1 MSASVTDGERYG
13 GRLPFR
19 QVMVT
24 ISGIYTAQTLVS
36 ALTFQGLPAVLRA
49 NGVALDA
56 IALVSVA
63 MLPWALKFLWAPAIE
78 RFRLPTDGRR
88 RSRRIVVIGE
98 AIVGLSLIA
107 LSFAIPTS
115 IAGVL
120 LLLGIAAIASSTVDI
135 ACDAF
140 AIEQLS
146 PGDRSWGNVAQ
157 VGGSYFGAVFGGGL
171 FLVLVAHAG
180 WSIATLSMA
189 ALVLAMAVPFAMTRE
204 PGRTDARD
212 IAHRPN
218 LGFAFARSEVRLGLL
233 MTVIFDVGARLA
245 MGVAGPFLIDAG
257 VDLAVLGWANGFGGA
272 LAGIAGTFV
281 GGGLVRFLGTRRG
294 VLVAAMLQLV
304 PLLLLAWSAWAGIKL
319 HEWLIALTMA
329 QAVTMAIGYVALY
342 SHLMGLASLSQAGV
356 DFTLFQ
362 CANAAV
368 AMICG
373 FGGNMV
379 AQHFGYA
386 GCFAI
391 AAAMAGATT
400 VIIPLVNQRLS
411 KVAQAVTA

>member
-1 MSASVTDGERYG
+1 MSDAVAESERHR

-19 QVMVT
+19 RVMLT
-24 ISGIYTAQTLVS
+24 IGGIYTAQTLVS

-78 RFRLPTDGRR
+78 SYRLPTDGRR

-98 AIVGLSLIA
+98 AVVGLSLIA
-107 LSFAIPTS
+107 LSFVIPTS
-115 IAGVL
+115 IPGIL

-146 PGDRSWGNVAQ
+146 PGNRTWGNVAQ

-171 FLVLVAHAG
+171 FLVLVAHIG

-189 ALVLAMAVPFAMTRE
+189 ALVLIMAAPFAVTRE
-204 PGRTDARD
+204 PRRAATPST
-212 IAHRPN
+212 AHRPS
-218 LGFAFARSEVRLGLL
+218 LAFAVGRPEVRLGLL
-233 MTVIFDVGARLA
+233 LTVIFDVGARLA
-245 MGVAGPFLIDAG
+245 MAVAGPFLVDAG
-257 VDLAVLGWANGFGGA
+257 VDLAVLGWTNGLGGA
-272 LAGIAGTFV
+272 IAGIAGTFV
-281 GGGLVRFLGTRRG
+281 GGALVRVIGTRRG
-294 VLVAAMLQLV
+294 VFVAAILQLV
-304 PLLLLAWSAWAGIKL
+304 PLLLLAWSAGAGIKL
-319 HEWLIALTMA
+319 HEWLIALTVG
-329 QAVTMAIGYVALY
+329 QAVVMAIGYVALY

-373 FGGNMV
+373 FGGNMI
-379 AQHFGYA
+379 AQYSGYA
-386 GCFAI
+386 GCFGI
-391 AAAMAGATT
+391 AAAMGCATA
-400 VIIPLVNQRLS
+400 VMIPLINQKLAAT
-411 KVAQAVTA
+411 AQPVSA